1 VEKKHQKS
9 AIIEIENLSKT
20 FTVSGKK
27 IEALK
32 EVNLKVYATDFLLIF
47 GPSGCGKSTLLN
59 IMSGLDWP
67 TTGRVLVRDVN
78 IFELGED
85 KRGIFRSQKL
95 GMIQQMSNWIKSLTV
110 VENIALPLIIA
121 GMSESDAL
129 KSAQKIMTELKI
141 DTLARQKPTQLSGG
155 EQQKAALA
163 RALVNNP
170 WIVLADE
177 PTGNLDSTSADEM
190 MGIFQYLNTELK
202 RTIILV
208 THNQAYWTIGKRR
221 LEMKDGRIVKESN
234 GNSKAKDNN

>member
-1 VEKKHQKS
+1 MKEKHQKS

-20 FTVSGKK
+20 FDVSGKK

-67 TTGRVLVRDVN
+67 TTGTVKVRDVN
-78 IFELGED
+78 IFDLSED

-110 VENIALPLIIA
+110 IENIALPLIIE

-141 DTLARQKPTQLSGG
+141 DSLSRQKPTQLSGG

-190 MGIFQYLNTELK
+190 MGIFQYLNAELK

-208 THNQAYWTIGKRR
+208 THNQAYWTIGTRR

-234 GNSKAKDNN
+234 GNSKAKDK